1 MLSNRNAKPLISN
14 TDVDDDRIEA
24 LVPALSTCKC
34 LQLLKISSNPSITT
48 RGWQSFAT
56 ILETP
61 NCNLE
66 RLDTD
71 GWNEIASNNIDDK
84 VLAAFA
90 NALKNNHT
98 LQSLHL
104 YNSPSITTIGWQPI
118 IKLLSNSSSVNATFL
133 SNHTLWDVGQLELGY
148 SEHET
153 LESLLELN
161 RRTDKKEVATVKVL
175 QQHGD
180 FEMQPF
186 FEWEF
191 KVLPMVLDWLE
202 TASACQMPQGFEPH
216 IERRKLSCIY
226 QFVRGM
232 PLLYVE
238 TFMLN
243 QMLAPPPNI
252 PKNQLK
258 MWRSI
263 IQRRKNQLQ
272 TLSNTQLQSF
282 ANDVITDLVSSR
294 YELNEYTNDLNNL
307 NNENSLQ
314 DSTFKMDLLT
324 GHYSSLLLMQV
335 APQLPNSTS
344 LCHDLT
350 LHLVALFY
358 RSVDERLPPAI
369 RIHGLN
375 AVRRAFASLDHW
387 LSVRNKES
395 NGEKKNDGGKSNEC

>member
-1 MLSNRNAKPLISN
+1 
-14 TDVDDDRIEA
+14 
-24 LVPALSTCKC
+24 
-34 LQLLKISSNPSITT
+34 
-48 RGWQSFAT
+48 
-56 ILETP
+56 
-61 NCNLE
+61 
-66 RLDTD
+66 
-71 GWNEIASNNIDDK
+71 
-84 VLAAFA
+84 
-90 NALKNNHT
+90 
-98 LQSLHL
+98 
-104 YNSPSITTIGWQPI
+104 
-118 IKLLSNSSSVNATFL
+118 
-133 SNHTLWDVGQLELGY
+133 
-148 SEHET
+148 
-153 LESLLELN
+153 
-161 RRTDKKEVATVKVL
+161 
-175 QQHGD
+175 
-180 FEMQPF
+180 
-186 FEWEF
+186 
-191 KVLPMVLDWLE
+191 
-202 TASACQMPQGFEPH
+202 
-216 IERRKLSCIY
+216 
-226 QFVRGM
+226 
-232 PLLYVE
+232 
-238 TFMLN
+238 MLN

-282 ANDVITDLVSSR
+282 ANDVIIDLVSSR
-294 YELNEYTNDLNNL
+294 YELNEYTNDLNNV

-335 APQLPNSTS
+335 PPQLPNSTS

-375 AVRRAFASLDHW
+375 AVRRAFARLDHW